1 MATILLH
8 LAFSV
13 IIPEQNVARNKHYQ
27 FIARLFES
35 AHRALTMAAP
45 LVSR

>member
-1 MATILLH
+1 MATILSH

-13 IIPEQNVARNKHYQ
+13 IIPEQNVARNKRDQ

-35 AHRALTMAAP
+35 AHPCFNDGGTAC
-45 LVSR
+45 

>member
-8 LAFSV
+8 LVFSV
-13 IIPEQNVARNKHYQ
+13 IIPEQNVPRNKRYQ

-35 AHRALTMAAP
+35 RTAVLTMAAP

>member
-13 IIPEQNVARNKHYQ
+13 IIPEQNVARNKRHQ
-27 FIARLFES
+27 FIASLFES
-35 AHRALTMAAP
+35 ARPRFNDGGTAC
-45 LVSR
+45 